1 MQQGETLM
9 QSINQPINCYYGLCL
24 LALALLCWLP
34 SNANAILAANC
45 TASMNPS
52 TIIISSAV
60 TPSNADNATISAT
73 ITYTCTN
80 TDYLLNMNVSV
91 CLSADGGNDGSGNS
105 STVLPRYMKNTL
117 NDSRLAFTMTL
128 PSRGNKVW
136 GTDSS
141 AMYQSAVHTLS
152 PRASISVNVPVTIT
166 LLPNNNNALAAIGS
180 YINTFNSTNTAI
192 TYSDRTSLVAALLA
206 TPNCQ
211 TDKIILLADTVTK
224 LLPFTVQATVIPS
237 CVINAVTDLNLGT
250 HPASQTLIAASN
262 NTINTTCTTNAPYYI
277 GLLPSNGNINGAGV
291 LTGTG
296 SNTEQIPYQ
305 LRSAVGA
312 TGAIWGN
319 TATATTVGNGL
330 AQTGSGVAQTQT
342 VYITVP
348 NSDVTPDNYTDKVT
362 VTVHY

>member
-1 MQQGETLM
+1 M
-9 QSINQPINCYYGLCL
+9 QSISQPIKCYDGLCL

-34 SNANAILAANC
+34 SNANAILSANC

-52 TIIISSAV
+52 TVNISSAV
-60 TPSNADNATISAT
+60 TPNNADNATINAT
-73 ITYTCTN
+73 ITYTCIN
-80 TDYLLNMNVSV
+80 TDYILNMNVSV

-128 PSRGNKVW
+128 PSKGNKVW

-141 AMYQSAVHTLS
+141 AMYQSAVHTLR
-152 PRASISVNVPVTIT
+152 PRASISVDVPVTVT
-166 LLPNNNNALAAIGS
+166 LLPNNNNALAAIGN

-192 TYSDRTSLVAALLA
+192 TYSAALLA

-211 TDKIILLADTVTK
+211 TDNLILLADTVTK
-224 LLPFTVQATVIPS
+224 SLPFTVQATVIPS
-237 CVINAVTDLNLGT
+237 CVINAVTDLNLGSR
-250 HPASQTLIAASN
+250 PASQNLIAASN
-262 NTINTTCTTNAPYYI
+262 NMISTTCTTNAPYYI

-296 SNTEQIPYQ
+296 SNTEQVPYQ
-305 LRSAVGA
+305 LRSAAGA

-362 VTVHY
+362 VTVNY